1 MEVKVDFSTV
11 AQCHSSDLWEI
22 FQDVQCWRRLSSVF
36 GDAGW
41 VHGKPWERGSRFC
54 VELNYPKRIDLE
66 VVVLKCHAP
75 DETVLLCHGSGF
87 AVELWLYF
95 TPQGDAEQT
104 LLRAEAAVVGGSE
117 LTREQVAGP
126 VRQLFESSFD
136 GLKMEAE
143 KHCSLV
149 AL

>member
-1 MEVKVDFSTV
+1 MEVKVEYSTV
-11 AQCHSSDLWEI
+11 ALCHVSDLWEV
-22 FQDVQCWRRLSSVF
+22 FQDIQNWRRLSSVF

-54 VELNYPKRIDLE
+54 VELNYPKHIDLE

-75 DETVLLCHGSGF
+75 HEVVLLCHGSGF
-87 AVELWLYF
+87 ASEQWLFF
-95 TPQGDAEQT
+95 TPRDVEDETQIRTES
-104 LLRAEAAVVGGSE
+104 AVVGGTDY
-117 LTREQVAGP
+117 LREQVAGP
-126 VRQLFESSFD
+126 VRQLLESWFD